1 MERKGEPLVPV
12 FPEHRT
18 KVHLAGDFLRAAIR
32 RGDLRPGD
40 RLDVRELSTR
50 LSMSPTPVR
59 EAMRMLEVE
68 GLIVDEPHRGMS
80 VARPTGGNLEELYEL
95 RANLEG
101 YATRLATSHLSD
113 SQLGQIRTAAD
124 AHRDARL
131 NGELQTAAEC
141 NYEFHTLI
149 YRAANDLPYLM
160 EFILRLWNAFPWNA
174 NWTLEMRAER
184 AVSEHAEV
192 IDALASGD
200 GNEAERLMRLHILG
214 AKPFILEAIEGADAP
229 SDRESLALD

>member
-1 MERKGEPLVPV
+1 MVERRGDPLAPV

-40 RLDVRELSTR
+40 RLDVRELSTP

-68 GLIVDEPHRGMS
+68 GLIIDEPHRGMS
-80 VARPTGGNLEELYEL
+80 VARPTDGNLDELYEL

-101 YATRLATSHLSD
+101 YATRLATAHLNKG
-113 SQLGQIRTAAD
+113 QLEQIRAAAD

-131 NGELQTAAEC
+131 NGDLATAAEC

-149 YRAANDLPYLM
+149 YKAANDLPYLM
-160 EFILRLWNAFPWNA
+160 EFIVRLWNAFPWNA

-184 AVSEHAEV
+184 AVGEHDE
-192 IDALASGD
+192 IISALAAGD
-200 GNEAERLMRLHILG
+200 ANEAERLMRVHILG
-214 AKPFILEAIEGADAP
+214 AKPFILEAIEGTEKP
-229 SDRESLALD
+229 STRAS